1 MRVAIA
7 ARTITPI
14 DRGGIQN
21 HVRYIGEDMAARGVV
36 SGMLRARGH
45 GVVEVW

>member
-1 MRVAIA
+1 M
-7 ARTITPI
+7 ARTKTPI

-36 SGMLRARGH
+36 AEMLRERGN
-45 GVVEVW
+45 VEIEI